1 MATGRPRPGPCAAD
15 TAGCGESVMAADALV
30 LFGATGDLA
39 RKKLFPALYH
49 LAAAKRLGVPVVGV
63 AVSDWDDGQLR
74 GYAAEAVRAGVGRV
88 DSQVLEELVGG
99 LVMVSGDYQDPAVFA
114 ALAGRLS
121 GAGAVRPVHYLAIPP
136 GLFPVVVAGLAGA
149 GLGGEGRGGFYDGV
163 GAIRDVIQNHLLQV
177 VALLAMEPPVD
188 AEPDS
193 LRDEKVKIFKAMRPA
208 DPARLVR
215 GQYEGYLD
223 ELGVAPRST
232 VETFAAL
239 TVEIDSWR
247 WAGVP

>member
-149 GLGGEGRGGFYDGV
+149 GLGGDARVVVEKPFGRDLASARELNRVLHEVFPERSIFRIDHYLGKEAVENLLVFRFANAFLEPVWNRRYVASVQVTMAEDFGVEGRGGFYDG
-163 GAIRDVIQNHLLQV
+163 
-177 VALLAMEPPVD
+177 
-188 AEPDS
+188 
-193 LRDEKVKIFKAMRPA
+193 
-208 DPARLVR
+208 
-215 GQYEGYLD
+215 
-223 ELGVAPRST
+223 
-232 VETFAAL
+232 
-239 TVEIDSWR
+239 
-247 WAGVP
+247 